1 MMPASTQTVDKIIF
15 SKSILIPSIPAFVGF
30 FVCGMMGRFNN
41 GFVSNGKRNV
51 KEYV

>member
-1 MMPASTQTVDKIIF
+1 MNVSVEYIFDIKPSNPA
-15 SKSILIPSIPAFVGF
+15 AAGF